1 MPSSVIGIA
10 FTGTHFKRVFPINT
24 YLKQQMSASA
34 KKVAL
39 AGLLISLHSQIA
51 AFEVSDKILER
62 VRAEHGAVAEA
73 RLRDWRRLV
82 RHSDARL
89 DIEKLTLV
97 NEFINRAHRIKDINN
112 WRKTDA
118 RANPLEFLINHSGDG
133 QDFTIAKLFTLHQMG
148 VDLAKLRISYVKS
161 VGISKGKSYGKPNEV
176 SRPHTVLAYFESP
189 TAEPLILDNMEL
201 RIKPSSARVDLEPI
215 YLFDPRDILIID
227 RDSQALPEEK
237 SNHIVK
243 WQNLLPNLETV
254 QY

>member
-10 FTGTHFKRVFPINT
+10 FTGTHYIRVFLINT

-51 AFEVSDKILER
+51 AFEVSDKLLER

-73 RLRDWRRLV
+73 RLRDWRRMV
-82 RHSDARL
+82 RHSDARQ
-89 DIEKLTLV
+89 DIEKLALV

-118 RANPLEFLINHSGDG
+118 RADPLEFLINHSGDG

-161 VGISKGKSYGKPNEV
+161 VGMSQGKPNER

-227 RDSQALPEEK
+227 RDSQELPQEK